1 MSHVPFELFR
11 YQERPLGNIPESL
24 EACTT
29 PQEQMAFIVNKLRL
43 CVFNQPRHLLDQT
56 QTVLR
61 LFEAKEIWRRGL
73 KINAPFTLMEAR
85 HFTAIA
91 YYMFTG
97 NPAPNPC
104 RQCTSTRSSGPAQDC
119 IVAADLSG
127 ACTNCY
133 YSGAGHAC
141 SIRVETEKEAAKQQ
155 KRGHGFTEFTE
166 EMLEEAT
173 SEQLRRW
180 KRVLEKELSERTAY
194 KSPNEKQS

>member
-1 MSHVPFELFR
+1 MSRLSCSDTKRGRWETFPSLSKRAQHPKNKWHLSSTSCACVYSINLDTYWIKPR
-11 YQERPLGNIPESL
+11 YIS
-24 EACTT
+24 T
-29 PQEQMAFIVNKLRL
+29 VN
-43 CVFNQPRHLLDQT
+43 FNQSAANTGYHMK
-56 QTVLR
+56 TVLR

-141 SIRVETEKEAAKQQ
+141 SIRVGKTNLNLIDRVSTCANRFYRNGKRSRQTAEK
-155 KRGHGFTEFTE
+155 GT
-166 EMLEEAT
+166 
-173 SEQLRRW
+173 W
-180 KRVLEKELSERTAY
+180 VY
-194 KSPNEKQS
+194 